1 MSEYHDRETGEV
13 IMPRITMPPEIAAAV
28 IAVKMGVARIG
39 FDERNEHG
47 RYNYASVD
55 KFYTAVRPLE
65 SEAGLAV
72 ILDETSFDV
81 REGAPNSSGTR
92 ASWAFLSY
100 DVWLV
105 EKGGAM
111 WGPMRRHWAGP
122 VTGPQTFGAAESY
135 VRKAF
140 TRGLYMVPT
149 GEKDGD
155 ENAPRDDA
163 PTTKGVTRSAAPRPT
178 PLATRAAI
186 LPHTGSPSSAGNA
199 GPPTWVADFFT
210 RKTYEIDPKKA
221 GGWSAFEKFY
231 CTVADAADNFDQL
244 MKLDDDNKD
253 HCTEFRKAVKEV
265 VYNRFREV
273 LSANAKR
280 LVPADRLV
288 EEPERVFE

>member
-1 MSEYHDRETGEV
+1 MSEYRDAETGEV
-13 IMPRITMPPEIAAAV
+13 IMPHITMPPEIAAAV

-81 REGAPNSSGTR
+81 REGAPNSSGNR

-163 PTTKGVTRSAAPRPT
+163 PATKGVTRAATPRPNPAVT
-178 PLATRAAI
+178 PFATF
-186 LPHTGSPSSAGNA
+186 GPSSAGDGA
-199 GPPTWVADFFT
+199 PPKWVAKFFAGDS
-210 RKTYEIDPKKA
+210 YEIDPKKA

-253 HCTEFRKAVKEV
+253 HCEEFRKAVKDV

-280 LVPADRLV
+280 LVPSDRFV
-288 EEPERVFE
+288 EEPERVFEN